1 MSYVYI
7 NLRADTEQDAK
18 NAAIAAAE
26 LPEHQRF
33 VLLAPDENG
42 DLQWQLASEQH
53 AFFPSGPRIIS
64 PGAYDEDGEEIEAP
78 EIDTRFHAI
87 LAVRPSM
94 EAAMRQVLQDVGLLS
109 SVEMDTDVG
118 FEVMGVSK

>member
-1 MSYVYI
+1 MSYAYI
-7 NLRADTEQDAK
+7 KLRADTEQDAM

-64 PGAYDEDGEEIEAP
+64 PGAYDENGTEITPP

>member
-7 NLRADTEQDAK
+7 NLRADTEQDAM

-64 PGAYDEDGEEIEAP
+64 PGAYDENGTEITPP

>member
-1 MSYVYI
+1 MRSSP
-7 NLRADTEQDAK
+7 
-18 NAAIAAAE
+18 AA
-26 LPEHQRF
+26 
-33 VLLAPDENG
+33 
-42 DLQWQLASEQH
+42 
-53 AFFPSGPRIIS
+53 PRIIS
-64 PGAYDEDGEEIEAP
+64 PGAYDENGTEITPP